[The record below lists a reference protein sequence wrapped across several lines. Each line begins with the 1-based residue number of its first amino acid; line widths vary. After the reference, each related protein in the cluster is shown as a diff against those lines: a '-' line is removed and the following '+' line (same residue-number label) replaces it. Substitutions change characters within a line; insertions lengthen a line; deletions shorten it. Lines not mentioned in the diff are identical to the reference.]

1 VNYNEG
7 PPVRG
12 CDCEVCERRRARYAQ
27 IVAKRDQP
35 LPSGWERPVMPPT
48 DTEMLDYIEET
59 LCISRDSIRNAMKS
73 RQWSRT

>member
-1 VNYNEG
+1 MSK
-7 PPVRG
+7 
-12 CDCEVCERRRARYAQ
+12 CDCDDCQRRQLIRALEDQQRSEAQ
-27 IVAKRDQP
+27 
-35 LPSGWERPVMPPT
+35 RPVMPPT